1 MDNLGKQLRIV
12 RERLALSLR
21 AVAHQSLVIAKER
34 GSEQYQ
40 ISSSWLARI
49 ESDPKHEI
57 GAHPLIAILEIYRIT
72 LEELLAVDSSRELPE
87 DASSVPEDPE
97 TTIVLINSPAEVA
110 ARALLPD
117 DSRLQPVP
125 ENTEV
130 LRQGVSKRNGRFL
143 RIVIGRQKNYLYPI
157 LPAGTVAL
165 VDTYRRSLTQVAD
178 VEVEIQRPMFLLELR
193 DGRHICCWCELVDRD
208 ESRAIVLPHPTGRWR
223 AFQLVLGKDASVR
236 GQVVV
241 VRIPTIAMKSSE
253 VRINQHK

>member
-1 MDNLGKQLRIV
+1 MDNLGGKLRIV

-21 AVAHQSLVIAKER
+21 AVALRSIVIAKER

-49 ESDPKHEI
+49 ENDPKHEI
-57 GAHPLIAILEIYRIT
+57 GAHPLIAVLAIYRIT

-87 DASSVPEDPE
+87 DTTVIPEDTE
-97 TTIVLINSPAEVA
+97 DTIVLNNSPAET
-110 ARALLPD
+110 ARGLLPD
-117 DSRLQPVP
+117 DSRTVVVP

-130 LRQGVSKRNGRFL
+130 LRQGSPKRNGRFL
-143 RIVIGRQKNYLYPI
+143 RIVIGHQKNYLYPI
-157 LPAGTVAL
+157 VPAGTLAL
-165 VDTYRRSLTQVAD
+165 VDTYRRSLTQAGD

-223 AFQLVLGKDASVR
+223 AFQVVLGKDASVR

-241 VRIPTIAMKSSE
+241 VRIPTVVTKSSE
-253 VRINQHK
+253 IGVK